1 LKILI
6 AEDEPGIALTYKISF
21 EDRNHDVIVAGDGE
35 ECVKQYKAALDDFK
49 NSEQSRWRKTPFDVV
64 ILDYKM
70 PRKDGMQVAR
80 EILAASP
87 KQRIIF
93 ASAYVL
99 DTLEQAVKDLDRVV
113 EMVQKPFDIDDLVS
127 LVEDEEIWKGLQD
140 LNANIKELKKMGLSH
155 DVLVDLLQGLKKIQK
170 DKALR
175 A

>member
-35 ECVKQYKAALDDFK
+35 ECVKQYTSALDDFSK
-49 NSEQSRWRKTPFDVV
+49 NGESSQWRKTPFDVV

-70 PRKDGMQVAR
+70 PRKDGMQAAR

-99 DTLEQAVKDLDRVV
+99 DTLERAVKDLDRVV
-113 EMVQKPFDIDDLVS
+113 EMVQKPFDIDDLIS
-127 LVEDEEIWKGLQD
+127 IVEDEEIWKGLQD

-170 DKALR
+170 DKAL
-175 A
+175 